1 MPCAVVRLQFRERIR
16 FGERDLEDL
25 GDVDLHDVVERV
37 LKPRQRHPVAADGD
51 AAAGEFGGV
60 AVLHEARDEGLVARE
75 ARVAEAVLEQ
85 DLDAAPVEAAV
96 HAVPHADRQVA
107 ARLQLRGGFEDD
119 EAHAAR
125 LVASVRGRPAELV
138 VVGVVEQQAEAEELG
153 LFVGE
158 EAGGRVARVVGAQQ
172 LVELPARAVA
182 VVGARG
188 HVEDGDPLHG
198 LAEGRRLRVD
208 DRAARARNLDE
219 VRAPLAV
226 RLGHRPVGGRL
237 GQAANPRLHAENRRL
252 LRLQQ
257 LGGNGIGGER
267 TPRRAHLREEPAPA
281 QLQANPVVRREVR
294 VLADAGRDVVLLLER
309 FEVGVV
315 EREVGAREPVAEAHA
330 REHEHPA
337 AGERVVGVDVERMV
351 CHEPVEV
358 RRPGAR
364 AGELPGRV
372 PDGQV
377 GHERLGGQDEAVVVL
392 VARPELRLLLGRLCD
407 LPRRQARH
415 PLRVAHFASSSC
427 MRRMRLKS
435 MRG

>member
-1 MPCAVVRLQFRERIR
+1 M
-16 FGERDLEDL
+16 
-25 GDVDLHDVVERV
+25 
-37 LKPRQRHPVAADGD
+37 
-51 AAAGEFGGV
+51 
-60 AVLHEARDEGLVARE
+60 
-75 ARVAEAVLEQ
+75 
-85 DLDAAPVEAAV
+85 
-96 HAVPHADRQVA
+96 
-107 ARLQLRGGFEDD
+107 
-119 EAHAAR
+119 
-125 LVASVRGRPAELV
+125 
-138 VVGVVEQQAEAEELG
+138 GVVEQQAEAEELG

-198 LAEGRRLRVD
+198 LAERRGRRVD
-208 DRAARARNLDE
+208 DREAGARHRDE
-219 VRAPLAV
+219 VRAALGV

-237 GQAANPRLHAENRRL
+237 AEAPDPRLHAEDRRL

-257 LGGNGIGGER
+257 LGGDGIGGER

-337 AGERVVGVDVERMV
+337 AGERVVGVDVERMAL
-351 CHEPVEV
+351 HEPAEV
-358 RRPGAR
+358 RRPRAR

-372 PDGQV
+372 AHGQV
-377 GHERLGGQDEAVVVL
+377 GRERLGRQDEAVVVL
-392 VARPELRLLLGRLCD
+392 VARAERRLLLFRLGG
-407 LPRRQARH
+407 LPRPQARH

>member
-1 MPCAVVRLQFRERIR
+1 MGIVKQ
-16 FGERDLEDL
+16 
-25 GDVDLHDVVERV
+25 
-37 LKPRQRHPVAADGD
+37 K
-51 AAAGEFGGV
+51 
-60 AVLHEARDEGLVARE
+60 
-75 ARVAEAVLEQ
+75 
-85 DLDAAPVEAAV
+85 
-96 HAVPHADRQVA
+96 
-107 ARLQLRGGFEDD
+107 
-119 EAHAAR
+119 
-125 LVASVRGRPAELV
+125 
-138 VVGVVEQQAEAEELG
+138 AEAEELG
-153 LFVGE
+153 LVVGE
-158 EAGGRVARVVGAQQ
+158 APRRRVGLVVGPQE

-208 DRAARARNLDE
+208 DRAARARHLDE
-219 VRAPLAV
+219 VRAPLTV

-237 GQAANPRLHAENRRL
+237 GQAANPRLHAEDRRL

-257 LGGNGIGGER
+257 LGRDRVGGER

-330 REHEHPA
+330 RKHEHPA
-337 AGERVVGVDVERMV
+337 AGERIVGVDVERMAL
-351 CHEPVEV
+351 HEPAEV
-358 RRPGAR
+358 RRPRAR

-372 PDGQV
+372 AHGQV
-377 GHERLGGQDEAVVVL
+377 GRERLGRQDEAVVVL
-392 VARPELRLLLGRLCD
+392 VARAERRLLLFRLGG
-407 LPRRQARH
+407 LPRPQARH
-415 PLRVAHFASSSC
+415 PLRIAHFASSSC